1 MRRAAKAD
9 DNQPVIVKS
18 FRQLGWTVAHTHM
31 IGRGFPDIIASKHLP
46 SGYRFTVVIEIKDGE
61 KAKSAQA
68 LTPDEVVWKDAW
80 QGEYKIIN
88 SIEAV
93 AEYHNWVVRE
103 FG

>member
-31 IGRGFPDIIASKHLP
+31 IGRGFPDTVVSKQLP
-46 SGYRFTVVIEIKDGE
+46 SGLKFTAVIEIKDG
-61 KAKSAQA
+61 AKPKSSQA
-68 LTPDEVVWKDAW
+68 LTPDEVVWREAW

-93 AEYHNWVVRE
+93 LEYHDWVMKK
-103 FG
+103 F